1 MKRFVF
7 AASVLVSSVC
17 AFAQHEVGSLTF
29 QPKVGLNIANYT
41 GEDDTD
47 PRYGLAAGAEFE
59 YQVSKMLG
67 LSAGVVYSMQGAKQS
82 GTYDGIKAAAT
93 MMTDYVNLPVMA
105 NIYVAKGIALKFG
118 VQPAFNVRSDYEVS
132 AQGISVSGSLS
143 QFGIDINSFDFA
155 IPVGLSFENSNVVLD
170 ARYNI
175 GVMKMV
181 DGDDTKNSVFQFTF
195 GYKFSL

>member
-1 MKRFVF
+1 MKKFILL
-7 AASVLVSSVC
+7 ASVLVSSAC
-17 AFAQHEVGSLTF
+17 ALAQHEVGSLTI
-29 QPKVGLNIANYT
+29 QPKAGLNIANYT
-41 GEDDTD
+41 NSGGSD

-59 YQVSKMLG
+59 YQITKMFSM
-67 LSAGVVYSMQGAKQS
+67 SAGALYSMQGAKES
-82 GTYDGIKAAAT
+82 GMANGIRAKVTAI
-93 MMTDYVNLPVMA
+93 TDYINMPIMA
-105 NIYVAKGIALKFG
+105 NIHVGKGIALKFG
-118 VQPAFNVRSDYEVS
+118 IQPAFNVRADYEVS

-181 DGDDTKNSVFQFTF
+181 DGDDTKNSVFQFTV

>member
-7 AASVLVSSVC
+7 AASVLMSSAC
-17 AFAQHEVGSLTF
+17 ALAQHEVGTLTI
-29 QPKVGLNIANYT
+29 QPKAGLNIANYT
-41 GEDDTD
+41 NSGGSD
-47 PRYGLAAGAEFE
+47 PRYGLAVGAELEYQITKMFSMSAGA
-59 YQVSKMLG
+59 L
-67 LSAGVVYSMQGAKQS
+67 YSMQGAKES
-82 GTYDGIKAAAT
+82 GMANGIRAKATA
-93 MMTDYVNLPVMA
+93 MTDYINMPIMA
-105 NIYVAKGIALKFG
+105 NIHVGKGIALKFG
-118 VQPAFNVRSDYEVS
+118 IQPAFNVRADYEVS
-132 AQGISVSGSLS
+132 AQGITVSGSLS
-143 QFGIDINSFDFA
+143 DFGVDINSFDFA